1 MSDNQKYYLIE
12 LIYMESSSYTSV
24 TQQTDSNIKQE
35 YVQESSYSQYT
46 SKNNDANDVK
56 LSSTSNKYSDVGP
69 TPRSYLDSTVVPTLL
84 EGLKLLATERATL
97 SNFFFTETSDT
108 KCEIV
113 MMQIYILNS
122 HNCTVF
128 AIKVKSWYDD
138 NQDSDPVLNP
148 DKLTSS
154 QILMQWLTVPENFIK
169 YRNSKVKSYIGVK
182 STPEKIEPIFQ
193 AHNLASDW
201 SYESGEEILNNSSF
215 DGVPTTDA
223 RRRINDQL
231 KKMCFEYF
239 KLHPL
244 FKRAIGFASCPINL
258 SDFNNVAAIMMG
270 RN

>member
-1 MSDNQKYYLIE
+1 MSDNQN
-12 LIYMESSSYTSV
+12 YMESSSYTSV

-84 EGLKLLATERATL
+84 EGLKLLATER
-97 SNFFFTETSDT
+97 
-108 KCEIV
+108 
-113 MMQIYILNS
+113 
-122 HNCTVF
+122 
-128 AIKVKSWYDD
+128 
-138 NQDSDPVLNP
+138 
-148 DKLTSS
+148 
-154 QILMQWLTVPENFIK
+154 
-169 YRNSKVKSYIGVK
+169 GVK
-182 STPEKIEPIFQ
+182 STPEKTEPIFQ

-239 KLHPL
+239 ELHPL

-258 SDFNNVAAIMMG
+258 SDFNKVAAIMMG